1 MQLSEYAAVE
11 RCLLDMAATIRTM
24 AEQSAVA
31 ATASTGSAIQGMAG
45 SSGDDSLAIAG
56 PEPISMAGQLA
67 PREFQHLCNT
77 CVQHQGQGM
86 AGNSTWPQESE
97 DSRTILRNMIEAQP
111 IYAHVV
117 FVIVSLKHPW
127 PWSLVL
133 SL

>member
-1 MQLSEYAAVE
+1 MQHLEYAAVE
-11 RCLLDMAATIRTM
+11 RCLLHMAATIRTM
-24 AEQSAVA
+24 AEESAVD

-45 SSGDDSLAIAG
+45 GSGDDSPAIAG

-67 PREFQHLCNT
+67 PGNCWPLA
-77 CVQHQGQGM
+77 QGQGM
-86 AGNSTWPQESE
+86 AGNSTWPQGSE
-97 DSRTILRNMIEAQP
+97 DSRTIQRNMIEAQP